1 MAGAAG
7 TEAGASTVD
16 RVVRNP
22 VNHFV
27 RLTIAVC
34 AGALLITAVFVGAA
48 PQAWRLLNAHEE
60 RPVTLPG
67 FSGLATRTKLLGVD
81 GSQVGV
87 FEMENSQPISI
98 DQIPERVVAALLAV
112 EDSGFEKHKGVNLR
126 ALVRATLANF
136 QYSSGRQGASTITQ
150 QVVKNEYL
158 AGLPRDGRY
167 KILQARYAVMLEKTV
182 EKKLIVERYL
192 NTVYFGNNAYGIQA
206 AAEVYFGARVQ
217 DLTLAQAGFL
227 AGLVRAPTTYDPI
240 HRPEQARRRL
250 RQVLDRFVETGLMTR
265 TEADGTFD
273 TFAIPETVANVPQ
286 QTTNRTYF
294 SEMVRD
300 YLLNKSTILGATYQ
314 ERFTALFRGGI
325 TITTTLDPAA
335 QAKAEAASKK
345 QLPANRT
352 GVQTSMVSLDTA
364 TGAVRAL
371 VGGPGF
377 VAGRTEVNLALRR
390 RQTGSSIKMF
400 VLAAA
405 LEAGAQASDLID
417 GTLPCTLPNPGK
429 PEEPFRITQG
439 VSHPV
444 APLAEQTWLS
454 INCAYARLAQNVGLT
469 RLVNTSY
476 KIASSMWLTRENYRI
491 QPYASFS
498 TGANEFSPMDMA
510 SGAQTI
516 ANGGIHHEP
525 WFIEKIEGPSGV
537 LYQHS
542 AAPQQVLPKAVA
554 DAEVD
559 ILKKTLTLGTA
570 RRSPLAS
577 KRPAAG
583 KTGTQDENTNAW
595 FVGFTKQLT
604 TAVWVGDPKG
614 YTPMVNIPEF
624 RADGVPRVT
633 GNTYPVRIW
642 KAYMD
647 AAHAGLPNLDWDA
660 PAAPTRNPVRLYL
673 PGVDCIAQLVS
684 GTLSRAQTGPY
695 VTVVPTTTTTTIAP
709 TTTKPTSRT
718 TLPVVVTTTTVPP
731 GVTTTTVFKG
741 PTVRVVD
748 PGTTIAP
755 TVNDPT
761 VPVIGVDPLK
771 YLVYDCKKGL
781 PRTVRAATG

>member
-1 MAGAAG
+1 MK
-7 TEAGASTVD
+7 
-16 RVVRNP
+16 NP
-22 VNHFV
+22 AHHFV
-27 RLTIAVC
+27 RLGIAVC
-34 AGALLITAVFVGAA
+34 AGALLVSAVVVGAA
-48 PQAWRLLNAHEE
+48 PQAWRLLHAHEE
-60 RPVTLPG
+60 EPVTLPG
-67 FSGLATRTKLLGVD
+67 FSGLATRTRLLGVD
-81 GSQVGV
+81 GTQVGV

-98 DQIPERVVAALLAV
+98 DQIPDRVVAALLAV

-240 HRPEQARRRL
+240 RRPEQARRRFG
-250 RQVLDRFVETGLMTR
+250 QVLDRFVETSLMTR
-265 TEADGTFD
+265 EEADSTFD
-273 TFAIPETVANVPQ
+273 AFRIPETVASVPQ
-286 QTTNRTYF
+286 QSTNRTYF

-300 YLLNKSTILGATYQ
+300 FLLNKSTILGPTYQ
-314 ERFTALFRGGI
+314 ERFTALYRGGI
-325 TITTTLDPAA
+325 TITTTLDPSA
-335 QAKAEAASKK
+335 QAKAETASKK

-364 TGAVRAL
+364 SGAVRAM

-429 PEEPFRITQG
+429 PEEPYRITQG

-444 APLAEQTWLS
+444 APLDEQTWLS

-476 KIASSMWLTRENYRI
+476 KLTSSMWLTRENYKI

-516 ANGGIHHEP
+516 ANGGLHQEP
-525 WFIEKIEGPSGV
+525 YFIEKIEGPAGV

-542 AAPQQVLPKAVA
+542 STPQQVILKTVA

-559 ILKKTLTLGTA
+559 ILK
-570 RRSPLAS
+570 
-577 KRPAAG
+577 
-583 KTGTQDENTNAW
+583 
-595 FVGFTKQLT
+595 
-604 TAVWVGDPKG
+604 
-614 YTPMVNIPEF
+614 
-624 RADGVPRVT
+624 
-633 GNTYPVRIW
+633 
-642 KAYMD
+642 
-647 AAHAGLPNLDWDA
+647 
-660 PAAPTRNPVRLYL
+660 
-673 PGVDCIAQLVS
+673 
-684 GTLSRAQTGPY
+684 
-695 VTVVPTTTTTTIAP
+695 
-709 TTTKPTSRT
+709 
-718 TLPVVVTTTTVPP
+718 
-731 GVTTTTVFKG
+731 
-741 PTVRVVD
+741 
-748 PGTTIAP
+748 
-755 TVNDPT
+755 
-761 VPVIGVDPLK
+761 
-771 YLVYDCKKGL
+771 
-781 PRTVRAATG
+781 